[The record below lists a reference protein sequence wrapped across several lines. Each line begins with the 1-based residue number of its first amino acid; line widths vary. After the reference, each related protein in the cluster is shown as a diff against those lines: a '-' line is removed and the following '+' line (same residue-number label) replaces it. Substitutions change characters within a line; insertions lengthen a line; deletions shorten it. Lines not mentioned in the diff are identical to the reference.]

1 MKKTNTIV
9 AVAIAVALAI
19 TEASSVALAQP
30 TSRAGAKTSTGGE
43 QQQLQALYEK
53 AKAEGGRLT
62 VYIGGDAPG
71 QWDFIARA
79 FSAQF
84 PDVQLHLVTDLSKYH
99 DARIDDQLANH
110 DLVAD
115 AAILQTTQ
123 DFDRWKQQG
132 DLLRYKPIGW
142 DDVYANAKDADGY
155 WTGAFYAAFS
165 YVVNADRLPADPSAF
180 RGTDLLQPAYKG
192 KLIFTYPNDDD
203 AVLFSFKQII
213 DTYGWKWLRD
223 VMAQDPAFVRG
234 VPNAT
239 AGVANGTYLATAGA
253 AGDARPN
260 GVQVLPA
267 GERFA
272 SWAQRGA
279 IFKDAKHKAAAKLFM
294 SWLTSKATQSNVFA
308 SWTWSVRSDVAPPPG
323 LQPLSAYKNTDPDA
337 FARFMSDQAAVE
349 RFRSEVE
356 RYVGRVQ
363 GADPADPDNT
373 LGRTPGRF

>member
-1 MKKTNTIV
+1 
-9 AVAIAVALAI
+9 
-19 TEASSVALAQP
+19 
-30 TSRAGAKTSTGGE
+30 
-43 QQQLQALYEK
+43 
-53 AKAEGGRLT
+53 
-62 VYIGGDAPG
+62 
-71 QWDFIARA
+71 
-79 FSAQF
+79 
-84 PDVQLHLVTDLSKYH
+84 
-99 DARIDDQLANH
+99 
-110 DLVAD
+110 VAD

-132 DLLRYKPIGW
+132 DLLKYKPIGW
-142 DDVYANAKDADGY
+142 NDVYANAKDKDGY

-165 YVVNADRLPADPSAF
+165 YVVNAKQLPADPSAF
-180 RGTDLLQPAYKG
+180 SGTDLLQPAYKG

-213 DTYGWKWLRD
+213 DKYGWKWLRD

-239 AGVANGTYLATAGA
+239 GGVANGTYLATAGA

-279 IFKDAKHKAAAKLFM
+279 IFNDAKHKAAAKLFM
-294 SWLTSKATQSNVFA
+294 SWLTSKSAQTNLFA
-308 SWTWSVRSDVAPPPG
+308 SWTWSVRRDVAPPTG
-323 LQPLSAYKNTDPDA
+323 LKPLSAYTNTNPDV
-337 FARFMSDQAAVE
+337 FARFMSDRAAVK
-349 RFRSEVE
+349 RLRSQVE

-373 LGRTPGRF
+373 LGRTPGGF

>member
-9 AVAIAVALAI
+9 AIAIAVALAI
-19 TEASSVALAQP
+19 TGASSVALAQP
-30 TSRAGAKTSTGGE
+30 TSRAGAETSTSGE

-53 AKAEGGRLT
+53 AKAAGGKLT

-71 QWDFIARA
+71 QWDFIAKA

-99 DARIDDQLANH
+99 DTRIDDQLANH

-142 DDVYANAKDADGY
+142 DDVYANAKDQDGY

-165 YVVNADRLPADPSAF
+165 YVVNANQLPADPSAF

-203 AVLFSFKQII
+203 AVLFSFKQIV
-213 DTYGWKWLRD
+213 DKYGWKWLRD

-267 GERFA
+267 SERFA

-294 SWLTSKATQSNVFA
+294 SWLTSKDAQTNLFA
-308 SWTWSVRSDVAPPPG
+308 SWTWSVRRDVATPPG
-323 LQPLSAYKNTDPDA
+323 LKPLSAYENTDPDA
-337 FARFMSDQAAVE
+337 FARFMSDRAEVE
-349 RFRSEVE
+349 RFRSQVE

-373 LGRTPGRF
+373 LGPTPGRF